1 MTDFSFQ
8 VCKAVQHLD
17 TMLLF
22 ENPEDLG
29 AVQSGH
35 YRGQRP
41 ASMWQWPAVQE
52 LLDSGKFQT
61 CAFYQSD
68 YGTAYLKPTRLFL
81 KDFEMEADSM
91 APGMPQ
97 FDDQGFYQG
106 PLQRRQTEVQLIGQ
120 QGGSLQLR
128 VQNSGQALF
137 ASGLHKEF

>member
-1 MTDFSFQ
+1 M
-8 VCKAVQHLD
+8 D
-17 TMLLF
+17 TMLIF

-29 AVQSGH
+29 AVQAGH

-68 YGTAYLKPTRLFL
+68 FGTAYLKPTRLFL
-81 KDFEMEADSM
+81 KDFEMEKDTM

-120 QGGSLQLR
+120 YGGKFTTA
-128 VQNSGQALF
+128 GT
-137 ASGLHKEF
+137 